1 MTLVFNNDTKI
12 FPGNWKNNS
21 DKINYSARSSIYNFP
36 DISINNTAYDTS
48 NVFNYWEKTKAETKI
63 IHSHFYFSGDIIH
76 NGDVMEWTPG
86 TDEKFNYLKYRLL
99 NIRKQYMNLYLE
111 NKNNYASYEKDMYN
125 EMKNMLIKEME
136 RIHRTEGIMYYT
148 I

>member
-1 MTLVFNNDTKI
+1 MNIKVLDNKKKKVLQVKIELTENMYIVAPEVF
-12 FPGNWKNNS
+12 
-21 DKINYSARSSIYNFP
+21 
-36 DISINNTAYDTS
+36 
-48 NVFNYWEKTKAETKI
+48 
-63 IHSHFYFSGDIIH
+63 
-76 NGDVMEWTPG
+76 
-86 TDEKFNYLKYRLL
+86 DEKFNYLKYRLL
-99 NIRKQYMNLYLE
+99 NIRKRYMNLYLE

>member
-1 MTLVFNNDTKI
+1 MIIKVLDNKKKKVLQVKIELTENMYIVAPEVF
-12 FPGNWKNNS
+12 
-21 DKINYSARSSIYNFP
+21 
-36 DISINNTAYDTS
+36 
-48 NVFNYWEKTKAETKI
+48 
-63 IHSHFYFSGDIIH
+63 
-76 NGDVMEWTPG
+76 
-86 TDEKFNYLKYRLL
+86 DEKFNYLKYRLL